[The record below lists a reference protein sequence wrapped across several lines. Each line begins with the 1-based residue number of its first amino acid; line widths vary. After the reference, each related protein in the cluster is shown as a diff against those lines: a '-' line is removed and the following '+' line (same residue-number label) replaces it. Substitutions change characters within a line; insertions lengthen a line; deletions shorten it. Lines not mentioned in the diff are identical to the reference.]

1 MLVRHAMK
9 DTQTDSREK
18 SGRASLVLLLAVL
31 FAALSALCWQ
41 AYQPHSAMWANDYQ
55 LGAMT
60 ASSARLPG
68 VFKGV
73 WLDQWWIGM
82 GSPADSPSVTILF
95 LWVVSPAM
103 FLKLFTPFTMLVLG
117 FCAWVLFRQ
126 LKFAPMVCVLGALA
140 AGLNM
145 HCFSN
150 ACWGT
155 GNWNVAIAM
164 IFLAVAA
171 LVTGSIRQIWIK
183 AILAG
188 LAVGMAVMEGFDSGA
203 ILSVYA
209 GVFTA
214 FLCWITESTVPKKL
228 IKSVWVGM
236 LVVLFAGLIAASTL
250 YTLVGT
256 QVLGVNG
263 GGQSAESKK
272 AYWNFA
278 TQWSLPKAET
288 LKVIIPGI
296 FGYRMDEFST
306 PPDPFF
312 ASLGGNMGGWPERF
326 MQGLEDK
333 SSAYWGK
340 VGEDPLIARLE
351 SSDPQVRVAAIS
363 SLTDRAEYIEVM
375 RGENLDN
382 RTRMVDSVKS
392 QTQRRHS
399 GNGEYAGV
407 VTALFAIFALL
418 NSFRGKSSPYSLL
431 ERRMVWFW
439 GIATLF
445 SLMAAWGRFSFV
457 YGMLYQLPGV
467 SSIRNP
473 IKFMHAFVVAWV
485 VLAGFGLEAFHR
497 CYLRRA
503 AKPAAQRELRPAEA
517 KSAAARQLAQPS
529 RRRKLTPFD
538 MGFLIGL
545 IAVAIGIFVG
555 FGTYAGSQGD
565 LAEYVTHQFNQPF
578 SNEQAARIASFSID
592 EARWFVLLFTLAAGV
607 VISVVALVWEQRWTW
622 APWTLLCGI
631 MVFDLSRADFPWVR
645 YFNYDQK
652 YSMNDVTKVLMEK
665 PYEHRVNARLNPRG
679 GYDLPGDANFG
690 AIVHWWIE
698 NDFPY
703 HDVQSLEIDQMPRT
717 PVMDGN
723 YLSAFPYRSGDLYF
737 NIGGSSTFSM
747 EEIRDL
753 SRVVERLRRQADPV
767 SAFLWQRLSPGEQ
780 SVLMNYQPSAP
791 SSIMQARAIVVQ
803 TLNKIIGEPSCIYEA
818 ERFKG
823 VPLRPKTAAVMK
835 DNPAGP
841 LVAYLNRYLLED
853 AYPVELSREVG
864 QAPRLW
870 KLTNTR
876 YLLAAASLLPALND
890 LGDPEPDS
898 FRTVERFN
906 LVPKPGFT
914 MPQPGSTLIP
924 TPGLTNV
931 ADAGDLTPQAN
942 ANGNC
947 ALIEYTGVLPRAK
960 LYSFWQTPPNDQ
972 VALQALTNPQWD
984 PAQSVLVSSNTP
996 VPEPSAPLGADP
1008 GAVSITSYTPKDIR
1022 LQASTKTAAVLLY
1035 NDRTADDWH
1044 VWVDGKRSPLL
1055 RCNYIMRG
1063 VYLPMGEHTVEFRF
1077 QPTVA
1082 PLYVTLS
1089 AFAVGLALAA
1099 YLIWSR
1105 LTASSQ

>member
-1 MLVRHAMK
+1 MK
-9 DTQTDSREK
+9 DIQPDSREK
-18 SGRASLVLLLAVL
+18 SGGGSFLLLLAIL
-31 FAALSALCWQ
+31 FAALSLLCWQ
-41 AYQPHSAMWANDYQ
+41 AYQPHTLMWANDTQ
-55 LGAMT
+55 FGAMNA
-60 ASSARLPG
+60 ASSRLPD
-68 VFKGV
+68 VYKGE
-73 WLDQWWIGM
+73 WLDFWWIGM
-82 GSPADSPSVTILF
+82 DIPAASPSISMMLAT
-95 LWVVSPAM
+95 VVSPALY
-103 FLKLFTPFTMLVLG
+103 LKIFTPFSMLLLG

-126 LKFAPMVCVLGALA
+126 LKFAPMVCVLGGLA

-150 ACWGT
+150 GSWGLGT
-155 GNWNVAIAM
+155 WNVAIAM
-164 IFLAVAA
+164 IFLALAA
-171 LVTGSIRQIWIK
+171 LVTDAIRQSWIK

-188 LAVGMAVMEGFDSGA
+188 LAVGMSVMEGFDSGA

-214 FLCWITESTVPKKL
+214 FLCWITESTVPGKIL
-228 IKSVWVGM
+228 KSAQVGA
-236 LVVLFAGLIAASTL
+236 LVVFFAGLIACSTL

-263 GGQSAESKK
+263 AGESAEAKK

-288 LKVIIPGI
+288 LRVIIPGI

-312 ASLGGNMGGWPERF
+312 ASLGGKMGGWPGRF

-351 SSDPQVRVAAIS
+351 SSDPEV
-363 SLTDRAEYIEVM
+363 RAEAIQAVGGAQYMDLM
-375 RGENLDN
+375 RSNDLVH
-382 RTRMVDSVKS
+382 RTMLVDSVKS
-392 QTQRRHS
+392 QSQRRHS

-418 NSFRGKSSPYSLL
+418 NSCRGKSCPYSLL

-439 GIATLF
+439 ALATLF

-457 YGMLYQLPGV
+457 YGLLYQLPGV

-473 IKFMHAFVVAWV
+473 IKFMHPFVVTWV
-485 VLAGFGLEAFHR
+485 ILAGFGLEAFHR
-497 CYLRRA
+497 CYLRSQ
-503 AKPAAQRELRPAEA
+503 AKPAPQRELRPAEA
-517 KSAAARQLAQPS
+517 KAAAARQAAQAT
-529 RRRKLTPFD
+529 RRRTLSPFD
-538 MGFLIGL
+538 LAFLIGL
-545 IAVAIGIFVG
+545 IAVAIGVFVG
-555 FGTYAGSQGD
+555 FGLYAGSQAN
-565 LAEYVTHQFNQPF
+565 LAEYLTHQFSQPF
-578 SNEQAARIASFSID
+578 TNEQASKIASFSID
-592 EARWFVLLFTLAAGV
+592 EARWFVLLFTLSAAV
-607 VISVVALVWEQRWTW
+607 VVSVVALVWEQRWTW

-631 MVFDLSRADFPWVR
+631 MVFDLSRADLPWVR

-652 YSMNDVTKVLMEK
+652 YSMNDVTKILMDK
-665 PYEHRVNARLNPRG
+665 PYEHRVNSRLNPRG
-679 GYDLPGDANFG
+679 GYDLPGDPNFG
-690 AIVHWWIE
+690 AIIHWWIE

-703 HDVQSLEIDQMPRT
+703 KDIQSLEIDQMPRT

-723 YLSAFPYRSGDLYF
+723 YLNAFPYRTGDLYY
-737 NIGGSSTFSM
+737 NIGGSSTFSL

-753 SRVVERLRRQADPV
+753 SRIVERLRRQSDPV
-767 SAFLWQRLSPGEQ
+767 SAFLWQRLSPSEQ
-780 SVLMNYQPSAP
+780 SVLMSYQPSSP
-791 SSIMQARAIVVQ
+791 SSPQARTNVVQ
-803 TLNKIIGEPSCIYEA
+803 ALNRAVAEPSCIYDTG
-818 ERFKG
+818 RFNG

-841 LVAYLNRYLLED
+841 LVAYANRFLLED
-853 AYPVELSREVG
+853 AYPLELSRTLG
-864 QAPRLW
+864 QAPRMW

-876 YLLAAASLLPALND
+876 YILAGTNALPALND
-890 LGDPEPDS
+890 LGDPQPYS

-914 MPQPGSTLIP
+914 LYP

-931 ADAGDLTPQAN
+931 ADAGDLTPQAS

-947 ALIEYTGVLPRAK
+947 VLIEYTNVLPRAK
-960 LYSFWQTPPNDQ
+960 LYSFWQTPPSDQ
-972 VALQALTNPQWD
+972 ATLQALTAPLWD

-996 VPEPSAPLGADP
+996 VPEPTAPLGSDP
-1008 GAVSITSYTPKDIR
+1008 GVVSITSYKPKDIR
-1022 LQASTKTAAVLLY
+1022 LQASAKTAAVLLY
-1035 NDRTADDWH
+1035 NDRTADDWR
-1044 VWVDGKRSPLL
+1044 VWVDGKLSPLL

-1063 VYLPMGEHTVEFRF
+1063 VYLPIGEHTVEFRF
-1077 QPTVA
+1077 QPSIA

-1089 AFAVGLALAA
+1089 AFAVGILLAA

-1105 LTASSQ
+1105 FAPSSPSKAVAPATAG